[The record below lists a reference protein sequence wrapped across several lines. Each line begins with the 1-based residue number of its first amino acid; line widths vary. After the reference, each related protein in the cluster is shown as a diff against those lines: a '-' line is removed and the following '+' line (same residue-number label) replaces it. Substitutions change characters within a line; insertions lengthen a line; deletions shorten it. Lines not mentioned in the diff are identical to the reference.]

1 MSQTLGVNARRDTC
15 GISALALWCMD
26 CRESRSVPLET
37 LAKLR
42 MFLGVR
48 TFGALATHAYC
59 SRCRRLGIEKNG
71 TALMA
76 EWGDLSRPTVTF
88 LAS

>member
-1 MSQTLGVNARRDTC
+1 MSQNLGVNARRDVC

-26 CRESRSVPLET
+26 CRESRSVPLDSIAKMRT
-37 LAKLR
+37 LLD
-42 MFLGVR
+42 VR
-48 TFGALATHAYC
+48 TFGELATHAYC
-59 SRCRRLGIEKNG
+59 SQCRRLGIEKNG